1 MTFTEGDKGQ
11 FLYLQ
16 KARAPGYASIAHQCT
31 HKLQRFYN
39 TEGSMIILFARDRH
53 RTDTNIASEVF
64 HSKGTISREL
74 TAGFSAELNNPTL
87 AIVFLFDLR

>member
-1 MTFTEGDKGQ
+1 
-11 FLYLQ
+11 
-16 KARAPGYASIAHQCT
+16 
-31 HKLQRFYN
+31 
-39 TEGSMIILFARDRH
+39 MIILFARDRH